1 MSSKGKVNTG
11 TVRGLGIF
19 CYFIRCVFL
28 FCFWLPV
35 TSFLSLKIKR
45 IDKDL
50 GLCYLSSFETMLAFL
65 NGSTQVFF
73 FSKLEGS
80 PAPRLPLIS
89 AWVHQE
95 QWRESSWSNS
105 NCEIWD
111 VAYCHNASNL
121 YVAGWKN
128 NSKELIDY
136 IRNFQILWIYSHSFS
151 HLLMIIN

>member
-11 TVRGLGIF
+11 TVRGLGFF
-19 CYFIRCVFL
+19 CYFIRCGFL

-73 FSKLEGS
+73 FPSWRVLQPQDRHWSVHESTKSNGERAANQTLIVKFGMLHIVTMQVISMWQAERTIRKNLLITLGIFKFFGS
-80 PAPRLPLIS
+80 TATAFPT
-89 AWVHQE
+89 
-95 QWRESSWSNS
+95 
-105 NCEIWD
+105 
-111 VAYCHNASNL
+111 Y
-121 YVAGWKN
+121 
-128 NSKELIDY
+128 
-136 IRNFQILWIYSHSFS
+136 
-151 HLLMIIN
+151 

>member
-11 TVRGLGIF
+11 TVRGLGFF
-19 CYFIRCVFL
+19 CYFIRCGFL

-35 TSFLSLKIKR
+35 TFLSLKIKR

-73 FSKLEGS
+73 FQAGGFSSPKIATDQCMSPPRAMEREQLVKL
-80 PAPRLPLIS
+80 
-89 AWVHQE
+89 
-95 QWRESSWSNS
+95 
-105 NCEIWD
+105 CEIWD
-111 VAYCHNASNL
+111 AAYCHNASNL
-121 YVAGWKN
+121 YVSGWKN
-128 NSKELIDY
+128 NLKELIDY
-136 IRNFQILWIYSHSFS
+136 IRNFQIFWIYSHSFS